1 MDSEESAEE
10 PSPPSG
16 RHTWGDRCKQTATMD
31 KSQKMSEVKQE
42 DDENTLQFHE
52 MGLDDRILEAI
63 ARLRWG
69 EPTLIQEKAIPYVL
83 EGKDVLAKART
94 GSGKTGAFVI
104 PTIHKILEWKRSAT
118 EQMVQAIMLAPS
130 KELCKQIKEN
140 LTQLTTL
147 CKREVRFIDVSPTVP
162 LEAQRPLLVD
172 KPDIVIGTPMR
183 ILAHL
188 NEGNLMVKD
197 SLKMLVIDEADLMF
211 AFDHVKEIQEIL
223 KKFPKIFQSFV
234 TSATM
239 FDDVKKLKTLILHN
253 PVILRLEEPPLP
265 TAEQLTQYVIKLSAF
280 DKVVLVNALFRLNM
294 IRGKTIIFV
303 NSVDKGYR
311 LRMYL
316 AHFDISS
323 CVLNSEMPVASRCHI
338 IEQFNSGK
346 YDIIIASD
354 EHNLEA
360 STAGTSQ
367 GGTSKRQRN
376 KDKESGVSRGIDFQ
390 FVSNIINFD
399 FPLNVDS
406 YIHRVGRTARG
417 TNQGTALSLVAKA
430 DEDRFKEVE
439 TRLKALMPDTGPIFK
454 DFKFDITQ
462 LDGFRYRSIDAWKR
476 CTSIAVKET
485 RKKEIRQE
493 LLNTS
498 KLKTFFEDN
507 PRDLEVLRHDVPKHG
522 LKPMTHLKNVPE
534 YNIPDPLRTVSKGGK
549 RLKFNKNIPKAKL
562 KKMSNTHRKFQEKK
576 SNPLKSMEFTGF
588 KKRK

>member
-1 MDSEESAEE
+1 MHLRSKQCGINKGPQQESAEE
-10 PSPPSG
+10 PSPPL
-16 RHTWGDRCKQTATMD
+16 RRRTWGDRCKQTATMD
-31 KSQKMSEVKQE
+31 KSQEMSEVKQE
-42 DDENTLQFHE
+42 EDENTLQFHE

-360 STAGTSQ
+360 SAAGTSQ

-462 LDGFRYRSIDAWKR
+462 LDGFR
-476 CTSIAVKET
+476 
-485 RKKEIRQE
+485 
-493 LLNTS
+493 
-498 KLKTFFEDN
+498 
-507 PRDLEVLRHDVPKHG
+507 
-522 LKPMTHLKNVPE
+522 
-534 YNIPDPLRTVSKGGK
+534 
-549 RLKFNKNIPKAKL
+549 
-562 KKMSNTHRKFQEKK
+562 
-576 SNPLKSMEFTGF
+576 
-588 KKRK
+588 

>member
-1 MDSEESAEE
+1 MD
-10 PSPPSG
+10 
-16 RHTWGDRCKQTATMD
+16 T
-31 KSQKMSEVKQE
+31 SQEMSEVKQE
-42 DDENTLQFHE
+42 EDEKTLQFHE

-130 KELCKQIKEN
+130 KELCRQIKEN
-140 LTQLTTL
+140 LSQLTTL

-188 NEGNLMVKD
+188 NEGNLMVKT

-239 FDDVKKLKTLILHN
+239 FDDVKKLKSLILHN

-354 EHNLEA
+354 EQNLEETA
-360 STAGTSQ
+360 AGTSQ
-367 GGTSKRQRN
+367 AGTSKRQRN

-430 DEDRFKEVE
+430 DEDRFREVE
-439 TRLKALMPDTGPIFK
+439 TKLKALMPDTGPVFK

-507 PRDLEVLRHDVPKHG
+507 PRDLEVLRHDVPKHS

-562 KKMSNTHRKFQEKK
+562 KKMSNTHRRFQEKK

-588 KKRK
+588 KKKK

>member
-1 MDSEESAEE
+1 MD
-10 PSPPSG
+10 
-16 RHTWGDRCKQTATMD
+16 T
-31 KSQKMSEVKQE
+31 SQEMSEVKQE
-42 DDENTLQFHE
+42 EDEKTLQFHE

-130 KELCKQIKEN
+130 KELCRQIKEN
-140 LTQLTTL
+140 LSQLTTL

-188 NEGNLMVKD
+188 NEGNLMVKN

-239 FDDVKKLKTLILHN
+239 FDDVKKLKSLILHN

-316 AHFDISS
+316 AHFDVSS

-354 EHNLEA
+354 EQNLEETA
-360 STAGTSQ
+360 AGTSQ
-367 GGTSKRQRN
+367 AGTSKRQRN

-430 DEDRFKEVE
+430 DEDRFREVE
-439 TRLKALMPDTGPIFK
+439 TKLKALMPDTGPVFK

-507 PRDLEVLRHDVPKHG
+507 PRDLEVLRHDVPKHS

-562 KKMSNTHRKFQEKK
+562 KKMSNTHRRFQEKK

-588 KKRK
+588 KKKK

>member
-1 MDSEESAEE
+1 
-10 PSPPSG
+10 
-16 RHTWGDRCKQTATMD
+16 MD
-31 KSQKMSEVKQE
+31 KSQEMGEVKQE
-42 DDENTLQFHE
+42 EDESTLQFHE

-354 EHNLEA
+354 EHNLET
-360 STAGTSQ
+360 TAGTSQ
-367 GGTSKRQRN
+367 AGTSKRQRN

-439 TRLKALMPDTGPIFK
+439 TRLRALMPDTGPVFK

-576 SNPLKSMEFTGF
+576 GNPLKSMEFTGF